1 MKIGIYFKRIE
12 RIWLVMNYI
21 KVTHT
26 LAKMQLDSIRNY
38 ANEMERTNTFKL
50 EELTKAAE
58 EDMENLTEE
67 QQDEYW
73 NYRIDEFHELGKT
86 FPSLLRYSIV
96 VSVYSTVEQ
105 YLLRIVKPHMAKAL
119 GYKGVLELNPK
130 FDGELKKLERIGCKG
145 SMLRKLGV
153 YMDKRMGIRFPFKSN
168 EWSFIEDLNTLR
180 NNIVHCNGRI
190 YDDRNHK
197 KVNKVIKSYK
207 SVNPS
212 SSNEIVLELE
222 FILHMINQVEQFLT
236 LVLEVANTKK

>member
-1 MKIGIYFKRIE
+1 
-12 RIWLVMNYI
+12 MNYI
-21 KVTHT
+21 KIAHT
-26 LAKMQLDSIRNY
+26 LAKMQLESICNY

-50 EELTKAAE
+50 EELLKAAE
-58 EDMENLTEE
+58 EDVKGLTEE
-67 QQDEYW
+67 KVDEYW
-73 NYRIDEFHELGKT
+73 NYRIDEFHELEKT

-119 GYKGVLELNPK
+119 GYEGVLELNPK
-130 FDGELKKLERIGCKG
+130 FDDELKKLQRIGCKG
-145 SMLRKLGV
+145 SMLRKLGI
-153 YMDKRMGIRFPFKSN
+153 YMDKRMDIKFPFKSN

-197 KVNKVIKSYK
+197 KVNKVIKSYE

-222 FILHMINQVEQFLT
+222 FILYMINQVEQFVS
-236 LVLEVANTKK
+236 LVLEVANTKKEK